1 MCPSSVGSAR
11 QPREGVKD
19 ITREAGDIIGGHS
32 GGSGRSMEKPVSE
45 LRLFTP
51 QESKENPERAKVVMM
66 WSDTQL
72 VTLIGYA
79 QDREPETAI

>member
-1 MCPSSVGSAR
+1 
-11 QPREGVKD
+11 
-19 ITREAGDIIGGHS
+19 
-32 GGSGRSMEKPVSE
+32 MEKPVSE